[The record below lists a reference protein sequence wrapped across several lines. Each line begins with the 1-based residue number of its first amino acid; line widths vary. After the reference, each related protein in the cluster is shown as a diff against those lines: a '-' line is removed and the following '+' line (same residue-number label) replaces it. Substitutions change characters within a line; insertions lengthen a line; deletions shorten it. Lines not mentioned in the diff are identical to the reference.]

1 MEKLFTLTT
10 DSTAD
15 MPLWY
20 YADNDIDFTRLKF
33 TIDGNTYFD
42 GDPEMSGKIFYD
54 LVRSGKT
61 SVTTQVN
68 IEEFKEF
75 FEKALEKGKDVLHLC
90 FSSGLSGT
98 CNSALIAAEE
108 LSQKYPD
115 RKVVVVDSLCASMGQ
130 GLLLDYA
137 VTLRDEGKTIEEV
150 QKWLE
155 DNKLN
160 LVHYFTVDDL
170 GHLQRGG
177 RISKLTAVFGGL
189 LTVKPILHVDDNGK
203 LVSVSKVRGRKQSLD
218 ELVKIMEK
226 LQNGKQKKAF
236 ISHGDSEKDALY
248 VAEQMKARLGVETV
262 ITNCIGP
269 VIGGHSGPGT
279 IAVFYMGTQ
288 R

>member
-20 YADNDIDFTRLKF
+20 YADNDIAFTRLKF
-33 TIDGNTYFD
+33 TIDGNTYCD
-42 GDPEMSGKIFYD
+42 GDPDMSGRVFYD

-68 IEEFKEF
+68 IEEFREF

-108 LSQKYPD
+108 LSEKYPD

-137 VTLRDEGKTIEEV
+137 VTLRDEGKSLDEV
-150 QKWLE
+150 TNWLE

-189 LTVKPILHVDDNGK
+189 LSVKPILHVDNNGK
-203 LVSVSKVRGRKQSLD
+203 LVSVGKVRGRKQSLD

-226 LQNGKQKKAF
+226 LQNGKQKKVF
-236 ISHGDSEKDALY
+236 ISHGDAEKDALY
-248 VAEQMKARLGVETV
+248 VAEQMKSRLGVETV

-269 VIGGHSGPGT
+269 VIGGHAGPGT
-279 IAVFYMGTQ
+279 IAIFYMGTE

>member
-1 MEKLFTLTT
+1 MERLFTLTT

-15 MPLWY
+15 MPIAY

-33 TIDGNTYFD
+33 TIDGNTYSD
-42 GDPEMSGKIFYD
+42 GDPNMSGKIFYD
-54 LVRSGKT
+54 LVRSGKA

-98 CNSALIAAEE
+98 CNSALIAADE
-108 LSQKYPD
+108 LSEKYPD

-137 VTLRDEGKTIEEV
+137 VALRDEGKSIDEV
-150 QKWLE
+150 AKWLE
-155 DNKLN
+155 NNKLK

-189 LTVKPILHVDDNGK
+189 LNVKPILHVDNNGK
-203 LVSVSKVRGRKQSLD
+203 LVSVGKVRGRKQSLD
-218 ELVKIMEK
+218 ELVKIMGK
-226 LQNGKQKKAF
+226 LQDGKQKKAF
-236 ISHGDSEKDALY
+236 ISHGDAEKDALY
-248 VAEQMKARLGVETV
+248 VAEQMKSRLGVETV

-279 IAVFYMGTQ
+279 IAVFYIGTE

>member
-20 YADNDIDFTRLKF
+20 YADNDIAFTRLKF
-33 TIDGNTYFD
+33 TIDGNTYSD
-42 GDPEMSGKIFYD
+42 GDPDMSGRVFYD

-68 IEEFKEF
+68 IEEFREF

-98 CNSALIAAEE
+98 CNSAFIAAEE
-108 LSQKYPD
+108 LSEKYPD
-115 RKVVVVDSLCASMGQ
+115 RRVVVVDSLCASMGQ
-130 GLLLDYA
+130 GLLLDNA
-137 VTLRDEGKTIEEV
+137 ITLRDEGKSLDEV
-150 QKWLE
+150 TNWLE

-189 LTVKPILHVDDNGK
+189 LSVKPILHVDNNGK
-203 LVSVSKVRGRKQSLD
+203 LVSVGKVRGRKQSLD

-226 LQNGKQKKAF
+226 LQNGKQKKVF
-236 ISHGDSEKDALY
+236 ISHGDAEKDALY
-248 VAEQMKARLGVETV
+248 VAEQIKSRLGVETV

-279 IAVFYMGTQ
+279 IAIFYMGTE

>member
-1 MEKLFTLTT
+1 MERLFTLTT

-15 MPLWY
+15 MPIAY

-33 TIDGNTYFD
+33 TIDGNTYSD
-42 GDPEMSGKIFYD
+42 GDPSMSGKIFYD

-98 CNSALIAAEE
+98 CNSALIAADE
-108 LSQKYPD
+108 LSEKYPD

-137 VTLRDEGKTIEEV
+137 VTLRDEGKSIDEV
-150 QKWLE
+150 AKWLE
-155 DNKLN
+155 DNKLK

-189 LTVKPILHVDDNGK
+189 LNVKPILHVDNNGK
-203 LVSVSKVRGRKQSLD
+203 LVSVGKVRGRKQSLD

-236 ISHGDSEKDALY
+236 ISHGDAEKDALY
-248 VAEQMKARLGVETV
+248 VAEQMKSRLGVETV

-269 VIGGHSGPGT
+269 VIGGHAGPGT
-279 IAVFYMGTQ
+279 MAIFFMGVH

>member
-1 MEKLFTLTT
+1 MQRLFTLTT
-10 DSTAD
+10 DSTVD
-15 MPLWY
+15 MPFSYLNE
-20 YADNDIDFTRLKF
+20 NDVAFTRLKF

-42 GDPEMSGKIFYD
+42 GDPEMSGKVFYD

-75 FEKALEKGKDVLHLC
+75 FKEALEKGKDVLHLC

-98 CNSALIAAEE
+98 CNSAVIAANE
-108 LSQKYPD
+108 LSEEYPD
-115 RKVVVVDSLCASMGQ
+115 RKIIVVDSLCASMGQ

-137 VTLRDEGKTIEEV
+137 ITLRDEGKSIDEV
-150 QKWLE
+150 KDWLE
-155 DNKLN
+155 NNKLS

-170 GHLQRGG
+170 DHLQRGG

-189 LTVKPILHVDDNGK
+189 LNVKPILHVDDNGK
-203 LVSVSKVRGRKQSLD
+203 LVSVSKVRGRKQSLN
-218 ELVKIMEK
+218 ELVNMVEK
-226 LQNGKQKKAF
+226 LQDGPQKKVF
-236 ISHGDSEKDALY
+236 ISHGDCQDEADY
-248 VAEQMKARLGVETV
+248 VASEVKRRLGVETV
-262 ITNCIGP
+262 MTNCIGP

-279 IAVFYMGTQ
+279 MAIFFMGTE

>member
-1 MEKLFTLTT
+1 MERLFTLTT
-10 DSTAD
+10 DSTVD
-15 MPLWY
+15 MPFSYLY
-20 YADNDIDFTRLKF
+20 ENDVAFTRLKF
-33 TIDGNTYFD
+33 TIDGNTYPD

-54 LVRSGKT
+54 LIRSGKT

-75 FEKALEKGKDVLHLC
+75 FKEALEKGKDVLHLS

-98 CNSALIAAEE
+98 CNSAAIAANELLEE
-108 LSQKYPD
+108 YPD

-137 VTLRDEGKTIEEV
+137 IGLRDEGKTIEEV
-150 QKWLE
+150 RDWLE
-155 DNKLN
+155 NNKLK

-189 LTVKPILHVDDNGK
+189 LNIKPILHVDDNGK
-203 LVSVSKVRGRKQSLD
+203 LVSVGKIRGRRQSLN
-218 ELVKIMEK
+218 ELVNMMEK
-226 LQNGKQKKAF
+226 LQDGPQKKVF
-236 ISHGDSEKDALY
+236 ISHGDCEDDANY
-248 VAEQMKARLGVETV
+248 VADLVKERFGVEV
-262 ITNCIGP
+262 VMTNCIGP

-279 IAVFYMGTQ
+279 MALFFIGVH

>member
-1 MEKLFTLTT
+1 MERLFTLTT

-15 MPLWY
+15 MPIAY

-33 TIDGNTYFD
+33 TIDGNTYSD
-42 GDPEMSGKIFYD
+42 GDPNMSGKIFYD
-54 LVRSGKT
+54 LVRSGKA

-98 CNSALIAAEE
+98 CNSALIAADE
-108 LSQKYPD
+108 LSEKYPD

-137 VTLRDEGKTIEEV
+137 VTLRDEGKSIDKV
-150 QKWLE
+150 AKWLE
-155 DNKLN
+155 NNKLK

-189 LTVKPILHVDDNGK
+189 LNVKPILHVDNNGK
-203 LVSVSKVRGRKQSLD
+203 LVSVGKVRGRKQSLD

-226 LQNGKQKKAF
+226 LQDGKQKKAF
-236 ISHGDSEKDALY
+236 ISHGDAEKDALY
-248 VAEQMKARLGVETV
+248 VAEQMKSRLGVETV
-262 ITNCIGP
+262 VTNCIGP

-279 IAVFYMGTQ
+279 IAVFYIGTE

>member
-1 MEKLFTLTT
+1 MDKLFTLTT
-10 DSTAD
+10 DSTVD
-15 MPLWY
+15 MPLSY
-20 YADNDIDFTRLKF
+20 FSDNDIAFTRLKF
-33 TIDGNTYFD
+33 TIDGNTYSD
-42 GDPEMSGKIFYD
+42 GDPNMSGKIFYD

-61 SVTTQVN
+61 STTTQVN

-75 FEKALEKGKDVLHLC
+75 FKEALEKGKDVLHLG

-98 CNSALIAAEE
+98 CNSAVIAAKELCEE
-108 LSQKYPD
+108 YPD
-115 RKVVVVDSLCASMGQ
+115 RKIVVVDSLCASMGQ
-130 GLLLDYA
+130 GLLLDYT
-137 VTLRDEGKTIEEV
+137 VGLRDEGKTLDEAV
-150 QKWLE
+150 DWLE
-155 DNKLN
+155 NNKLK

-189 LTVKPILHVDDNGK
+189 LNVKPILHVDDNGK

-218 ELVKIMEK
+218 ELVNVMEK
-226 LQNGKQKKAF
+226 LQDSKQKKAF

-248 VAEQMKARLGVETV
+248 VAEQMKSRLGVETV
-262 ITNCIGP
+262 VTNCIGP

-279 IAVFYMGTQ
+279 MAVFFMGNH

>member
-1 MEKLFTLTT
+1 MKNFFTLTT

-15 MPLWY
+15 MPIAY
-20 YADNDIDFTRLKF
+20 YADNDIAFTRLKF
-33 TIDGNTYFD
+33 TIDGTTYSD
-42 GDPEMSGKIFYD
+42 GDPEMSGKVFYD

-98 CNSALIAAEE
+98 CNSAMIAAEE
-108 LSQKYPD
+108 LSEKYPD

-137 VTLRDEGKTIEEV
+137 VTLRDEGKSIDEV
-150 QKWLE
+150 AKWLE
-155 DNKLN
+155 DNRLK

-189 LTVKPILHVDDNGK
+189 LNVKPILHVDNNGK
-203 LVSVSKVRGRKQSLD
+203 LVSVGKVRGRKQSLD

-226 LQNGKQKKAF
+226 LQDGKQKKAF
-236 ISHGDSEKDALY
+236 ISHGDAEKDALY
-248 VAEQMKARLGVETV
+248 VAEQMKARLGAETV
-262 ITNCIGP
+262 VVNCIGP

-279 IAVFYMGTQ
+279 MAIFFMGTE

>member
-1 MEKLFTLTT
+1 MERLFTLTT

-15 MPLWY
+15 MPLAY
-20 YADNDIDFTRLKF
+20 YAENDIDFTRLQF
-33 TIDGNTYFD
+33 TIDGKTYFD
-42 GDPEMSGKIFYD
+42 GDPNMSGKVFYD

-68 IEEFKEF
+68 IEEFREF
-75 FEKALEKGKDVLHLC
+75 FEKALEKSKDVLHLC

-98 CNSALIAAEE
+98 YNSARVAAEE
-108 LSQKYPD
+108 LSERYPD

-137 VTLRDEGKTIEEV
+137 VALRDEGKTIDEV
-150 QKWLE
+150 AKWLE
-155 DNKLN
+155 DNRLN

-189 LTVKPILHVDDNGK
+189 LNVKPILHVDNNGK
-203 LVSVSKVRGRKQSLD
+203 LVSVGKVRGRKQSLD

-248 VAEQMKARLGVETV
+248 VAEQMKSRLGVETV
-262 ITNCIGP
+262 VTNCIGP

-279 IAVFYMGTQ
+279 IAIFYMGTE